1 MDSAL
6 QPLPAA
12 SLAFL
17 RPPTRRNHQGA
28 MTPLVVATS
37 LAMEGLERQLCSIDR
52 RAISV
57 VAGARNRLPANR
69 SLGFCFEI
77 PI

>member
-1 MDSAL
+1 
-6 QPLPAA
+6 
-12 SLAFL
+12 
-17 RPPTRRNHQGA
+17 
-28 MTPLVVATS
+28 VVATS
-37 LAMEGLERQLCSIDR
+37 LAMEGLERQLSGMDH

-57 VAGARNRLPANR
+57 VAGARNHLQANR